1 MFYLE
6 RKDDALNENVMRIL
20 RAKRTE
26 QNNEITFL
34 LARLKYHLMFSL
46 VISKVSQSLGVGR
59 IHVMV
64 L

>member
-1 MFYLE
+1 
-6 RKDDALNENVMRIL
+6 MRIL
-20 RAKRTE
+20 RAKRTQ

-46 VISKVSQSLGVGR
+46 VISKVSQSLGAGR